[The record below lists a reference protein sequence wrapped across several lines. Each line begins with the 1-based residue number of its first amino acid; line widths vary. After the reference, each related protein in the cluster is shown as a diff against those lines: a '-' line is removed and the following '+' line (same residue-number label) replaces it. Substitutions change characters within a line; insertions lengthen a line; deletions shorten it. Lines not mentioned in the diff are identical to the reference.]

1 MTQLFIS
8 HSSLDNA
15 ESIALYNWLSEL
27 GWSLFLDL
35 DPNNGIHVGEEWR
48 KKLGSSINECE
59 GMILLISDNWLISP
73 HCLSEYQMAAALN
86 KPIFPLIIKSPT
98 KYHIPH
104 AILDKWNIGN
114 LEIGHPKVTIPIL
127 LPSGQSSMVAF
138 SQSGLNGLKRGLTY
152 AGLHPDFF
160 QWPPLS
166 RYDNPPSP
174 YKGLKPLE
182 FEDAG
187 LLFGRDGAIKA
198 LLSELQRLR
207 ETTQIRFVAIQGASG
222 SGKSSF
228 LRAGILPRLARLQQQ
243 FLVLPLI
250 RPNQLVLSGEKGLI
264 EALFQLCKKLDIRRT
279 KKSIKELVTKPTL
292 RIALKAFLLCILRR
306 ARGKLEFQQNSDLPT
321 LIISVD
327 QAEELF
333 TSYNEETS
341 QFLQLIAE
349 LIHCDELDVMV
360 LSTIR
365 TDAYSALQVAEK
377 LEGIDQYPFSLPPI
391 AKGAYQ
397 QIIEGPAKL
406 LEKTQKPLW
415 IDPQLTDRLL
425 KDLEQDG
432 GKDALPLLAFTLER
446 LYLDYG
452 SNGKLELKEYL
463 TFQDEYTQ
471 QHSGLGGLQ
480 GAVSIAIDEALTKAQ
495 QDPRLPKNHNDR
507 IMLLRR
513 AIIPYLA
520 SIDVKTHQ
528 PHRKVAHY
536 IDFPEDVRPII
547 DSLVESR
554 LLTKDY
560 NAQFLDNKR
569 KHSNEQGITVE
580 FAHES
585 ILRQWRLLSDW
596 LKEDIADLFLLEML
610 QAETI
615 VWLRTQ
621 KHTEWLRLSGCRLQ
635 EMDRLEQ
642 GKFKAYLTPVQR
654 EYLDCCRV
662 QEQLQQVN
670 ELRKARALITVRS
683 RALKRVKM
691 SLGISSLLLILSIGV
706 GCFAFDKKQEAE
718 QQTLK
723 YQMELERSETLLHE
737 ISTAVSFLNFDLRNV
752 LEQYVP
758 ATKQVV
764 IYQEIEKLIQHLEE
778 NTCYEGLREIAVAYM
793 NQGNHA
799 KELGDVDKASFYY
812 QRAFAEFQYL
822 ADKTPNDLE
831 IQHDLSMA
839 YENIGH
845 LAEIQQDLN
854 SAEQSYQAVLGIRQK
869 LVQKDP
875 TNFKLQGSLS
885 HIYKK
890 LGDISQLMNQF
901 EQSLFYYQ
909 NAFNIDQDI
918 YQKNPEHYDVQRE
931 LSISYYNLGHLMQT
945 QYQYAQAFNYYQK
958 EFTIID
964 KLVKQDPKNQQILH
978 DLSMIYERLGDVKLA
993 ENNQKEALDY
1003 YQRKLNIAK
1012 KQILQDPDN
1021 LQIQHNLAS
1030 SYDKV
1035 GNVFR
1040 IQKQFDQALLYYQ
1053 EAFTIF
1059 HDIDDKY
1066 PNHRQ
1071 NQRSLGISYAKLA
1084 SIALSQE
1091 DIKKASNHY
1100 HQAFDIFEHLSE
1112 ERPANQQIQRI
1123 LGILYYKLGDI
1134 ALAEGNTIHASER
1147 YQSGFTII
1155 HKLYL
1160 NSPNSPW
1167 VQADLARSYERLG
1180 DFARLQQNYTQSH
1193 YYYQQSLE
1201 IAQTLLAKQP
1211 KNYRL
1216 FRRTATVH
1224 QKLGDV
1230 LSHFDKSEQSVF
1242 HNMKYNMLKGTWDTK
1257 SMAKKK

>member
-8 HSSLDNA
+8 HSSVDNA
-15 ESIALYNWLSEL
+15 ESIALYNWLGEL

-35 DPNNGIHVGEEWR
+35 DPNNGIQVGEEWR
-48 KKLGSSINECE
+48 KKLGNSISECE
-59 GMILLISDNWLISP
+59 GMILLISDNWLVSS
-73 HCLSEYQMAAALN
+73 HCFSEYQMAVALS
-86 KPIFPLIIKSPT
+86 KPIFPLIIKSP
-98 KYHIPH
+98 KHRIPH
-104 AILDKWNIGN
+104 TILDKWNIGN
-114 LEIGHPKVTIPIL
+114 LEIGHPRVHIPVL
-127 LPSGQSSMVAF
+127 LPSGQSSMVSF
-138 SQSGLNGLKRGLTY
+138 SQIGLNSLKRGLTY

-166 RYDNPPSP
+166 RYNNPPSP

-198 LLSELQRLR
+198 LLLELQRLR
-207 ETTQIRFVAIQGASG
+207 KTTKTRFVAIQGASG

-228 LRAGILPRLARLQQQ
+228 LRAGILPRLVRLQQQ

-264 EALFQLCKKLDIRRT
+264 EALFQLCKMLDIRRT
-279 KKSIKELVTKPTL
+279 KQSIVAMVMTPTL
-292 RIALKAFLLCILRR
+292 RIALKEFLLCILRK
-306 ARGKLEFQQNSDLPT
+306 ARGSLEFQQNSELPT

-333 TSYNEETS
+333 TSYNEETN

-365 TDAYSALQVAEK
+365 TDAYASLQVAEK

-415 IDPQLTDRLL
+415 IDPLLTDRLL

-452 SNGKLELKEYL
+452 HDGKLELKEYL
-463 TFQDEYTQ
+463 TFQDENTQ

-495 QDPRLPKNHNDR
+495 QDPRLPKNHNER

-513 AIIPYLA
+513 AVIPYLA

-536 IDFPEDVRPII
+536 ADFPEDVRPII
-547 DSLVESR
+547 DCLVESR

-560 NAQFLDNKR
+560 NVQFLDNKR
-569 KHSNEQGITVE
+569 KHNTERGITVE

-610 QAETI
+610 QAETV

-621 KHTEWLRLSGCRLQ
+621 KHTEWLRLNGCRLQ

-642 GKFKAYLTPVQR
+642 GKFKAYITPVQR
-654 EYLDCCRV
+654 EYLDCCRE

-670 ELRKARALITVRS
+670 ELKKARALITARS
-683 RALKRVKM
+683 LALKRVKM
-691 SLGISSLLLILSIGV
+691 SLGISSLLLVLSIGV
-706 GCFAFDKKQEAE
+706 GCFAFEKKQEAE

-723 YQMELERSETLLHE
+723 YQMELKRSETLLSE
-737 ISTAVSFLNFDLRNV
+737 IGTAVRFLNFDVRNV

-758 ATKQVV
+758 ATKQAVV
-764 IYQEIEKLIQHLEE
+764 YQQIEKLIQNLEQNSYYKE
-778 NTCYEGLREIAVAYM
+778 LRQIAMAYV

-799 KELGDVDKASFYY
+799 LELGDVDKASFYY
-812 QRAFAEFQYL
+812 QRAFDEFQYL
-822 ADKTPNDLE
+822 VNKTPNDVNA
-831 IQHDLSMA
+831 QYDLGIA
-839 YENIGH
+839 YENLGY

-854 SAEQSYQAVLGIRQK
+854 KAEANYQITFEIRQK
-869 LVQKDP
+869 LAKKNPSGFDVQR
-875 TNFKLQGSLS
+875 GLS
-885 HIYKK
+885 NIYKK
-890 LGDISQLMNQF
+890 LGDISRLKNQF
-901 EQSLFYYQ
+901 EQSLAYYLD
-909 NAFNIDQDI
+909 AFSIDQDI
-918 YQKNPEHYDVQRE
+918 YRKTPNNYDTQRE
-931 LSISYYNLGHLMQT
+931 LSLSYHNLGNLMQT
-945 QYQYAQAFNYYQK
+945 QHQYIQAFNYYQQ
-958 EFTIID
+958 ELAIIE
-964 KLVKQDPKNQQILH
+964 KLVERDPTNQQVLQ
-978 DLSMIYERLGDVKLA
+978 DLSLTYKHLGDIKLA
-993 ENNQKEALDY
+993 ENKQKEALSY
-1003 YQRKLNIAK
+1003 YQRVLNIDK
-1012 KQILQDPDN
+1012 KQIIQDPDN
-1021 LQIQHNLAS
+1021 LQIQHSLAS
-1030 SYDKV
+1030 SYEKI
-1035 GNVFR
+1035 GNIFR
-1040 IQKQFDQALLYYQ
+1040 SQKQFEQALLHYK
-1053 EAFTIF
+1053 EAFIIF
-1059 HDIDDKY
+1059 QKLGNKY

-1071 NQRSLGISYAKLA
+1071 NRRHLGMSYAKLG
-1084 SIALSQE
+1084 SVALSQDRIE
-1091 DIKKASNHY
+1091 QASDY
-1100 HQAFDIFEHLSE
+1100 YQQAFGIFEQLSE
-1112 ERPANQQIQRI
+1112 ERPNNQQIQRI
-1123 LGILYYKLGDI
+1123 LAILYYKLGEV
-1134 ALAEGNTIHASER
+1134 AQAEGDFAQAVQH
-1147 YQSGFTII
+1147 YQAGFII
-1155 HKLYL
+1155 MHKLYL
-1160 NSPNSPW
+1160 NSPNNLCI
-1167 VQADLARSYERLG
+1167 QADLARGYEKLG
-1180 DFARLQQNYTQSH
+1180 DLAHLQQNYTQSR
-1193 YYYQQSLE
+1193 YYYQQALE
-1201 IAQTLLAKQP
+1201 LEQVLLTTQP
-1211 KNYRL
+1211 ENYRL
-1216 FRRTATVH
+1216 FHRTARVH
-1224 QKLGDV
+1224 QKLGEI
-1230 LSHFDKSEQSVF
+1230 SHYFGDLKQSAF
-1242 HNMKYNMLKGTWDTK
+1242 HNMQHSMLKGIWEMK
-1257 SMAKKK
+1257 SVTKKK